1 MGPRIFT
8 GDMMTNAEIDIR
20 LRTLAD
26 YLPKLAD
33 NRKANGVD
41 QVHTELELM
50 NMQLIALTAMLGE
63 IAKRLPVPKTD

>member
-1 MGPRIFT
+1 
-8 GDMMTNAEIDIR
+8 MTNTEIDIR
-20 LRTLAD
+20 LKTLAD

-50 NMQLIALTAMLGE
+50 NMQLIALIALTAMLGE

>member
-1 MGPRIFT
+1 
-8 GDMMTNAEIDIR
+8 
-20 LRTLAD
+20 
-26 YLPKLAD
+26 LAD